1 MRWIEIYQVDST
13 VNPFNPLNNWG
24 YNVYDKCYVAL
35 KWRAN
40 HIFALWEQ

>member
-1 MRWIEIYQVDST
+1 MRRIEIYQVDSI

-24 YNVYDKCYVAL
+24 YNVSDKRYFIP